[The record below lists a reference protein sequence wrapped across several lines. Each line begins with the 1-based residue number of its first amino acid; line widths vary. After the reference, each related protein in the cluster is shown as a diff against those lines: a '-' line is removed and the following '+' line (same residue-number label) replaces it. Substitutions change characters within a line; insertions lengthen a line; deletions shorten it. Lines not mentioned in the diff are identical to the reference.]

1 MFLIGCSFLHKQH
14 IVDGCSSHT
23 LLQSCGTF
31 AEPRGEP
38 DLRCLSTSGVGSE
51 VDPDVRGLFYFG
63 LRHVRFCESTAG
75 CQVSVMPVCKLQ
87 TPT

>member
-23 LLQSCGTF
+23 LLQSLAVSRSHCD
-31 AEPRGEP
+31 P

-51 VDPDVRGLFYFG
+51 VDPDFRGLFYFG
-63 LRHVRFCESTAG
+63 LRHVRFSESTAG

>member
-14 IVDGCSSHT
+14 IVDGCSSHA
-23 LLQSCGTF
+23 LLQSLAVSRSHCD
-31 AEPRGEP
+31 P

-63 LRHVRFCESTAG
+63 LRHARFCESTAG